1 MPFPRFVNVYVKGK
15 AHMQKSLEFR
25 RLRTVWALHM
35 RFTTMTRPIRWI
47 PVCLICGVILIAVT
61 PPVLAQAPAATALE
75 DDAAPQPT
83 EPDFTLINLPT
94 TLRLPKYKSNFHL
107 THRFQGNLR
116 DGTFGKQASN
126 LFGLDNGAAIGF
138 EYRFAIATHVQ
149 LAAYRTN
156 IDRQTQFYAKVDP
169 IAQSASMPVSLSG
182 LVSVEGSNNFRRDYV
197 PAVGAVVSRKVG
209 EVAALY
215 ATPMWV
221 HDTAIGSGTTRDTG
235 VLGLGGRYHVRPNM
249 YLVAEVSPRLAG
261 YALGPPEYSFALE
274 GRVGGHVFQ
283 LNFSNTIGTTFLQT
297 AHGGASNGLF
307 LGFNLARKFY

>member
-1 MPFPRFVNVYVKGK
+1 M
-15 AHMQKSLEFR
+15 
-25 RLRTVWALHM
+25 
-35 RFTTMTRPIRWI
+35 
-47 PVCLICGVILIAVT
+47 
-61 PPVLAQAPAATALE
+61 AQAAPAKVAD
-75 DDAAPQPT
+75 DDARPQPT

-94 TLRLPKYKSNFHL
+94 TLRLPRYRSNFRL

-156 IDRQTQFYAKVDP
+156 IDRQTQFYTKFDP
-169 IAQSASMPVSLSG
+169 IAQGASMPVSISG
-182 LVSVEGSNNFRRDYV
+182 LASVEGSNNFRRDRV
-197 PAVGAVVSRKVG
+197 PALGAVVSRKIG
-209 EVAALY
+209 ELAAVY

-221 HDTAIGSGTTRDTG
+221 HDTAIGTGTTRETAFVG
-235 VLGLGGRYHVRPNM
+235 VGGRAHVRPDM
-249 YLVAEVSPRLAG
+249 YLLAEVSPRVGG
-261 YALGPPEYSFALE
+261 YALGPPEYSFGLE

>member
-1 MPFPRFVNVYVKGK
+1 MEIQAFSGGLGI
-15 AHMQKSLEFR
+15 AQT
-25 RLRTVWALHM
+25 LRQ
-35 RFTTMTRPIRWI
+35 MTRLVRWI
-47 PVCLICGVILIAVT
+47 PLLFLCAVIPAAFVQ
-61 PPVLAQAPAATALE
+61 PALAQAPAAKAVD
-75 DDAAPQPT
+75 DDASPQPT

-94 TLRLPKYKSNFHL
+94 TLRLPLYKSNFHL

-116 DGTFGKQASN
+116 DGSFGKQASN

-138 EYRFAIATHVQ
+138 EYRFAIARHVQ

-156 IDRQTQFYAKVDP
+156 IDRQTQFYAKYDP
-169 IAQSASMPVSLSG
+169 VAQSASMPVAVSG
-182 LVSVEGSNNFRRDYV
+182 LVSVEGSNNFRRDRV
-197 PAVGAVVSRKVG
+197 PALGAVISRKVG
-209 EVAALY
+209 EIAAIY
-215 ATPMWV
+215 ATPFWV
-221 HDTAIGSGTTRDTG
+221 HDTAIGSGTKRDTAF
-235 VLGLGGRYHVRPNM
+235 LGIGGRAHVRPAI
-249 YLVAEVSPRLAG
+249 YLVAEVSPRLGG

>member
-1 MPFPRFVNVYVKGK
+1 MP
-15 AHMQKSLEFR
+15 KSLKFMP
-25 RLRTVWALHM
+25 LWMVWALQPHS
-35 RFTTMTRPIRWI
+35 TTMPRLSRWLS
-47 PVCLICGVILIAVT
+47 VLVFCAVIHAGMAA
-61 PPVLAQAPAATALE
+61 PVLAQAPAATSAD

-83 EPDFTLINLPT
+83 EPDFALINLPT
-94 TLRLPKYKSNFHL
+94 TLRLPLHKSNFRL

-138 EYRFAIATHVQ
+138 EYRFAITTHVQ

-156 IDRQTQFYAKVDP
+156 IDRQTQFYAKLDP
-169 IAQSASMPVSLSG
+169 IAQGASMPVSLSG
-182 LVSVEGSNNFRRDYV
+182 LVSVEGSNNFRRDHV
-197 PAVGAVVSRKVG
+197 PALGAVISRKVG
-209 EVAALY
+209 EIAALY
-215 ATPMWV
+215 AMPMWV

-235 VLGLGGRYHVRPNM
+235 VMGLGGRYHVRPAM
-249 YLVAEVSPRLAG
+249 YLVAEVSPRLGG
-261 YALGPPEYSFALE
+261 YALGPPEYSFGLE